1 MAAKKKKVRKKKATP
16 RKRGQTKWSAKKP
29 TGRAALPPRLLRTID
44 RDARDAAA
52 RALMKSLLASDR
64 ARLAKGGDRA
74 AADEAEVSA
83 QRAARATLENLA
95 LAVHKALDW
104 RARNDPRQ
112 KANWLALESRVRTS
126 PTLSKA
132 YFSELEQFAREAI
145 EGVAPDVTGYFR
157 PDPLHR

>member
-1 MAAKKKKVRKKKATP
+1 M
-16 RKRGQTKWSAKKP
+16 
-29 TGRAALPPRLLRTID
+29 
-44 RDARDAAA
+44 
-52 RALMKSLLASDR
+52 
-64 ARLAKGGDRA
+64 
-74 AADEAEVSA
+74 SA

-112 KANWLALESRVRTS
+112 KANWLALESRVRTN